1 MPDKKKKRFSETGL
15 GKFLKGAGST
25 IIDTVGD
32 VLPDKGVLGIVKG
45 LIDKDDTLTA
55 KDKETALKM
64 LDLEFRDVQNA
75 RDNET
80 ARDVS
85 EYSSVLSKNI
95 HEIIALFVIIAWVVS
110 WWIVPE
116 IAESNIA
123 NAVMLILGYLYGRT
137 KPQS

>member
-1 MPDKKKKRFSETGL
+1 MPKTKKRFSETGL

-45 LIDKDDTLTA
+45 LIDKDDTLTT